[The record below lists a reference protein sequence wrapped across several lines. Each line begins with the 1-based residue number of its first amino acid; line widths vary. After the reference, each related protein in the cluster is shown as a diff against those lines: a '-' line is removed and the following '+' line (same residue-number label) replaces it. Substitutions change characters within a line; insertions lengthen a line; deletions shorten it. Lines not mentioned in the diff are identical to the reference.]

1 MKAAPSPHQ
10 RAVAER
16 HRRERWHDL
25 RAALLVL
32 GLVWLVLR
40 WLPPS

>member
-1 MKAAPSPHQ
+1 MKTGTSPHQ

-16 HRRERWHDL
+16 HRLERWHDL
-25 RAALLVL
+25 RAALAVV

-40 WLPPS
+40 WLPGG